1 MMKKITLLFAL
12 LTISISFGQTNL
24 LVNGD
29 FETGVTTGAGWS
41 DGNAGSYQTQGVVNG
56 GSVGAGS
63 YIADVAAQSGANY
76 AAKKSGSSALIQA
89 VNVTAGKKYI
99 VNFWFYN
106 SFDTNAIMARI
117 RNYTGDANGDFLDLT
132 TIVDDTGANATDAT
146 KYGTRQPDGRVWKEA
161 KFSFVVPAGVT
172 KVRFLYWS
180 NDTGFNFMDNA
191 SIIEDATAS
200 LEDLS
205 KFNFKSYPNPVKS
218 ELSLSAS
225 EKISKIE
232 IFNLI
237 GQKVFEKSIE
247 NTKSKI
253 DVNKLSKG
261 IYVLKTFINDSVGTQ
276 KFIKE

>member
-56 GSVGAGS
+56 GSVGAGA
-63 YIADVAAQSGANY
+63 YIADVAPQSGANY
-76 AAKKSGSSALIQA
+76 AAKKTGSSALIQA
-89 VNVTAGKKYI
+89 VDVTAGKKYI
-99 VNFWFYN
+99 MNFWFYN
-106 SFDTNAIMARI
+106 SFNTNAIMARI
-117 RNYTGDANGDFLDLT
+117 RNYTGDANGDFIDLT
-132 TIVDDTGANATDAT
+132 TIVDDNGANATDAT

-161 KFSFVVPAGVT
+161 KFSFVVPTGVT

-191 SIIEDATAS
+191 SMVEDTTAS

-205 KFNFKSYPNPVKS
+205 RFNFSVYPNPVANK
-218 ELSLSAS
+218 LQVNAS

-232 IFNLI
+232 IYNII
-237 GQKVFEKSIE
+237 GQKVIDKKINET
-247 NTKSKI
+247 NNRI
-253 DVNKLSKG
+253 DVSQLNKG
-261 IYVLKTFINDSVGTQ
+261 IYILKTFIGDSVGT
-276 KFIKE
+276 KRFIKE